1 MPVIQDVLNQE
12 FPNRVR
18 NNHALEHATL
28 HVLQEKGI
36 TSRLGGISDVGGFWI
51 YGDVPTETLL
61 LAAQEA
67 LKRLADGESALA
79 VHPNCGTNLAVGALA
94 AGGLAWMGMWGTKG
108 KTGRRIARLPI
119 AVLMG
124 LVGYQM
130 AKPLG
135 PKIQEQITTN
145 ADVSGMEVTQVLR
158 HDVVSGV
165 IIHRVSTRI
174 TR

>member
-1 MPVIQDVLNQE
+1 M
-12 FPNRVR
+12 R

-36 TSRLGGISDVGGFWI
+36 TGRLGGISDAGGFWI
-51 YGDVPTETLL
+51 YGEVATETLL

-67 LKRLADGESALA
+67 LKRLAGGESALA

-94 AGGLAWMGMWGTKG
+94 AGGLAWIGMRGTKG
-108 KTGRRIARLPI
+108 NMGKRFARLPI

-124 LVGYQM
+124 IIGYQM

-135 PKIQEQITTN
+135 PKVQEQITTN
-145 ADVSGMEVTQVLR
+145 ADVSGMEVVQVLR
-158 HDVVSGV
+158 HDVASGV

-174 TR
+174 DKIT

>member
-1 MPVIQDVLNQE
+1 MTVIQELLNQDI
-12 FPNRVR
+12 PNRVR
-18 NNHALEHATL
+18 SNHALEHATL

-36 TSRLGGISDVGGFWI
+36 TGRLGGISDAGGFWI

-61 LAAQEA
+61 SAAQEA
-67 LKRLADGESALA
+67 LKRLADGERTLA
-79 VHPNCGTNLAVGALA
+79 VHLNCGTNLAVGALA

-124 LVGYQM
+124 IIGYQM

-135 PKIQEQITTN
+135 SKIQEQITTN
-145 ADVSGMEVTQVLR
+145 ADVSGMEVAQVLR
-158 HDVVSGV
+158 HDVISGV
-165 IIHRVSTRI
+165 IIHRVSTRMA
-174 TR
+174 R

>member
-1 MPVIQDVLNQE
+1 MPDIQEFLNQGL
-12 FPNRVR
+12 PNRVR

-36 TSRLGGISDVGGFWI
+36 AGRFGGISDAGGFWI
-51 YGDVPTETLL
+51 YGETETETLL

-79 VHPNCGTNLAVGALA
+79 VHPNCGTNLAVGSLA
-94 AGGLAWMGMWGTKG
+94 AGGLAWIGMRGTKG
-108 KTGRRIARLPI
+108 NAGRRLARLPI

-124 LVGYQM
+124 IIGYQL

-145 ADVSGMEVTQVLR
+145 ADVSGMEVVQVLR
-158 HDVVSGV
+158 HDVGNG
-165 IIHRVSTRI
+165 ITIHRVSTRMA
-174 TR
+174 R

>member
-1 MPVIQDVLNQE
+1 MPDIQEFLNQDL
-12 FPNRVR
+12 PNRVR

-36 TSRLGGISDVGGFWI
+36 TGRFGGISDAGGFWI
-51 YGDVPTETLL
+51 YGEIATETLL

-79 VHPNCGTNLAVGALA
+79 VHPNCGTNLAVGSLA
-94 AGGLAWMGMWGTKG
+94 AGGLAWIGMRGTKG
-108 KTGRRIARLPI
+108 NTGRRLARLPI

-124 LVGYQM
+124 IIGYQM

-135 PKIQEQITTN
+135 PKDSG
-145 ADVSGMEVTQVLR
+145 ADHHQRGCQRDGSWRKCCGMMLAAGSPFTVSAR
-158 HDVVSGV
+158 A
-165 IIHRVSTRI
+165 
-174 TR
+174 

>member
-1 MPVIQDVLNQE
+1 MPVIQEFLNQD

-18 NNHALEHATL
+18 SNHALEHATL

-36 TSRLGGISDVGGFWI
+36 TGRLGGISDAGGFWI
-51 YGDVPTETLL
+51 YGEVSTETLL
-61 LAAQEA
+61 LAAQEG
-67 LKRLADGESALA
+67 LKRLANGESALA

-108 KTGRRIARLPI
+108 KTARRLARLPI

-124 LVGYQM
+124 IIGYQM

-135 PKIQEQITTN
+135 PMIQEQITTN
-145 ADVSGMEVTQVLR
+145 ADVSGMEVAQVLR
-158 HDVVSGV
+158 HDVTSGV
-165 IIHRVSTRI
+165 VVHRVNTRMA
-174 TR
+174 R

>member
-1 MPVIQDVLNQE
+1 M
-12 FPNRVR
+12 
-18 NNHALEHATL
+18 
-28 HVLQEKGI
+28 
-36 TSRLGGISDVGGFWI
+36 GGISDAGGFWI
-51 YGDVPTETLL
+51 YGEVATETLL

-94 AGGLAWMGMWGTKG
+94 AGGLAWIGMRGTKG
-108 KTGRRIARLPI
+108 NTGRRLARLPI

-124 LVGYQM
+124 IIGYQM

-145 ADVSGMEVTQVLR
+145 ADVSGMEVAQVLR
-158 HDVVSGV
+158 HDVASGI

-174 TR
+174 AR